1 MSMNPSSRQP
11 ITPLSVGNVVST
23 GLRLY
28 RSHLKPYFSVA
39 VFATLWI
46 VLPILLII
54 PFVFLFVTQTLGLS
68 ALWLIIPLWLVIF
81 LYCFSQYLTN
91 SALISRLS
99 FGELIDKPETV
110 NIGRGQLNRR
120 NWSFL
125 FQGIVVG
132 ILLFSFYI
140 ICGIISFIIAGILGV
155 ALTFVNPI
163 FGTIVS
169 VVISVF
175 IILLGMSW
183 FYSRLWLAEVIL
195 AVEEG
200 SQVIPSIGRSWELT
214 QTSAFRIQGVFLVT
228 FLVTLPIVIITGYL
242 PQIPLISMEEGSAIY
257 LTVYIL
263 SLVLSLVGGAVTMP
277 FWQAIKAVVYYD
289 VRSRREG
296 LGLQL
301 RDWQSP

>member
-46 VLPILLII
+46 VLPVFLII
-54 PFVFLFVTQTLGLS
+54 PLVFLFVTQTLGLS

-110 NIGRGQLNRR
+110 NTGRGQLNRR

-125 FQGIVVG
+125 FQGILVG
-132 ILLFSFYI
+132 ILLFAFYI
-140 ICGIISFIIAGILGV
+140 ICGIISVIIAGILGGV
-155 ALTFVNPI
+155 LTFVNPLL
-163 FGTIVS
+163 GTIVS
-169 VVISVF
+169 VVITIF

-228 FLVTLPIVIITGYL
+228 FLVSLPIVIITGYL

-257 LTVYIL
+257 WTVYIM
-263 SLVLSLVGGAVTMP
+263 SLVLSFVGGAVTMP

-301 RDWQSP
+301 RNWQSP

>member
-1 MSMNPSSRQP
+1 MSMNPSPRQP
-11 ITPLSVGNVVST
+11 IEPLSVGNVVST

-39 VFATLWI
+39 MFATLWI
-46 VLPILLII
+46 VLPFVLII
-54 PFVFLFVTQTLGLS
+54 PLVFLFVTQTFSLS
-68 ALWLIIPLWLVIF
+68 ALWLIIPLWLIIF

-91 SALISRLS
+91 SALISRLG
-99 FGELIDKPETV
+99 FGELINQPETV
-110 NIGRGQLNRR
+110 KVGRSQLNRR

-125 FQGIVVG
+125 WQGIIVG
-132 ILLFSFYI
+132 LLLFAFYI
-140 ICGIISFIIAGILGV
+140 ICGIVSVIIAGILGV
-155 ALTFVNPI
+155 ALSFINPT

-169 VVISVF
+169 IIITVF
-175 IILLGMSW
+175 IVLLGMTW

-200 SQVIPSIGRSWELT
+200 SKVMSTIGRSWELT
-214 QTSAFRIQGVFLVT
+214 QTAAFRIQGIFLVT
-228 FLVTLPIVIITGYL
+228 FLVTLPIVLITGYL
-242 PQIPLISMEEGSAIY
+242 PQIPLIYMEQGSATYWTLYIIS
-257 LTVYIL
+257 LIL
-263 SLVLSLVGGAVTMP
+263 SFAGGAVIMP

>member
-140 ICGIISFIIAGILGV
+140 ICGIISFVIAGILGV

-214 QTSAFRIQGVFLVT
+214 QTSAFRIQGIFLVT
-228 FLVTLPIVIITGYL
+228 FLVTLPIVIITAYL
-242 PQIPLISMEEGSAIY
+242 PQIPLISMEQGSAIY

>member
-1 MSMNPSSRQP
+1 MSMNPSPRQP
-11 ITPLSVGNVVST
+11 IESLSVGNVVST

-46 VLPILLII
+46 VLPFLLIV
-54 PFVFLFVTQTLGLS
+54 PLVFLFVTQTLSLS
-68 ALWLIIPLWLVIF
+68 ALWLIIPLWLVLF

-91 SALISRLS
+91 SALIARLG
-99 FGELIDKPETV
+99 FGDLIDKPETV
-110 NIGRGQLNRR
+110 NAGRSQLNRR

-125 FQGIVVG
+125 FQGIVIG
-132 ILLFSFYI
+132 LLLFAFYM
-140 ICGIISFIIAGILGV
+140 ICGIISVIIAGILGV
-155 ALTFVNPI
+155 ALSLINPV
-163 FGTIVS
+163 FGTI
-169 VVISVF
+169 ISIIITIF
-175 IILLGMSW
+175 IVLLGMTW

-200 SQVIPSIGRSWELT
+200 SKVMPTIGRSWELT
-214 QTSAFRIQGVFLVT
+214 QTAAFRIQGIFLVT
-228 FLVTLPIVIITGYL
+228 FLVTLPIVLITSYL
-242 PQIPLISMEEGSAIY
+242 PQIPLFYLEQGSATYWTLYIIS
-257 LTVYIL
+257 LIL
-263 SLVLSLVGGAVTMP
+263 SFAGGAVMMP

>member
-1 MSMNPSSRQP
+1 VSMNPSTHEP
-11 ITPLSVGNVVST
+11 IGPLSVGNVVST

-39 VFATLWI
+39 LFATLWI
-46 VLPILLII
+46 VLPFVLII
-54 PFVFLFVTQTLGLS
+54 PLVFLFFSQILGFS
-68 ALWLIIPLWLVIF
+68 SLWLIIPLWLVIF
-81 LYCFSQYLTN
+81 CYCYSQYLTN

-110 NIGRGQLNRR
+110 NTGRGQLNSR

-125 FQGIVVG
+125 FQSILVG
-132 ILLFSFYI
+132 LLLLAFYI
-140 ICGIISFIIAGILGV
+140 ICGIVALIVTAILGV
-155 ALTFVNPI
+155 VLSLINPT
-163 FGTIVS
+163 FGTI
-169 VVISVF
+169 ISV
-175 IILLGMSW
+175 ILAVCIVLLGLSW
-183 FYSRLWLAEVIL
+183 FYSRLWLAEVVL
-195 AVEEG
+195 AVEEE

-228 FLVTLPIVIITGYL
+228 FLVTLPIVLITSYL
-242 PQIPLISMEEGSAIY
+242 PQIPLIYIEQGSATY
-257 LTVYIL
+257 WTLYII
-263 SLVLSLVGGAVTMP
+263 SLVLSFAGGAVIMP

-289 VRSRREG
+289 VCSRREG

>member
-110 NIGRGQLNRR
+110 NIGRGQLNGR

-140 ICGIISFIIAGILGV
+140 ICGIISFVIAGILGV

-169 VVISVF
+169 VVISVS

-214 QTSAFRIQGVFLVT
+214 QTSAFRIQGIFLVT

-242 PQIPLISMEEGSAIY
+242 PQIPLFSMEQGSAIY

-263 SLVLSLVGGAVTMP
+263 SLVLSFFGGAVTMP

>member
-11 ITPLSVGNVVST
+11 IEPLTVGNVVST

-46 VLPILLII
+46 VLPFLLII
-54 PFVFLFVTQTLGLS
+54 PLVFLLVAQILSFS
-68 ALWLIIPLWLVIF
+68 ALWLIVPLWLVVF
-81 LYCFSQYLTN
+81 FYCVSQYLTN
-91 SALISRLS
+91 SALISRLG
-99 FGELIDKPETV
+99 FGELINKPETV
-110 NIGRGQLNRR
+110 NTGRGQLKSR

-125 FQGIVVG
+125 FQGILVG
-132 ILLFSFYI
+132 ILLFAFYI
-140 ICGIISFIIAGILGV
+140 ICGIISVIIAGILGV
-155 ALTFVNPI
+155 VLGLINPGL
-163 FGTIVS
+163 GTIVS
-169 VVISVF
+169 V
-175 IILLGMSW
+175 IIAVLIVLLGMSW

-195 AVEEG
+195 AVEER

-228 FLVTLPIVIITGYL
+228 FLVTLPVVLITGYL
-242 PQIPLISMEEGSAIY
+242 PQIPLISMEEGSATY
-257 LTVYIL
+257 LTLYII
-263 SLVLSLVGGAVTMP
+263 SLVLSFAGGAVIMP

>member
-11 ITPLSVGNVVST
+11 IQPLSVGNAVST

-28 RSHLKPYFSVA
+28 RSHLKPFFSVA

-46 VLPILLII
+46 VLPFLLII
-54 PFVFLFVTQTLGLS
+54 PFVFLFVTKTLGLS

-81 LYCFSQYLTN
+81 LYCLSQYLTN
-91 SALISRLS
+91 SALISRLG

-110 NIGRGQLNRR
+110 NTGRSQLNRR

-132 ILLFSFYI
+132 ILLFAFYI
-140 ICGIISFIIAGILGV
+140 ICGIISVIVAGILGV
-155 ALTFVNPI
+155 VLGLINPA

-169 VVISVF
+169 VIISVF
-175 IILLGMSW
+175 IVLLGLSW
-183 FYSRLWLAEVIL
+183 FYSRVWLAEVIL

-228 FLVTLPIVIITGYL
+228 FLVTLPMVLITGYL
-242 PQIPLISMEEGSAIY
+242 PQIPLFYMEQGSATY
-257 LTVYIL
+257 RTLYII
-263 SLVLSLVGGAVTMP
+263 SLVLSFACGAVTMP

>member
-1 MSMNPSSRQP
+1 MSMNRSSRQP
-11 ITPLSVGNVVST
+11 IEPLTVGNVVST

-46 VLPILLII
+46 VLPFLLFI
-54 PFVFLFVTQTLGLS
+54 PLIFLFVTQTLGLS
-68 ALWLIIPLWLVIF
+68 ALWLIIPLWLLIF
-81 LYCFSQYLTN
+81 LYCLSQYLTN
-91 SALISRLS
+91 SALISRLG
-99 FGELIDKPETV
+99 FGELIDKPETA
-110 NIGRGQLNRR
+110 NTGRSQLNRR

-125 FQGIVVG
+125 FQGIVVS
-132 ILLFSFYI
+132 ILLFAFYI
-140 ICGIISFIIAGILGV
+140 ICGIISFIIAGILGI
-155 ALTFVNPI
+155 ALTFVNPV

-183 FYSRLWLAEVIL
+183 FYSRLWLAEVVL

-228 FLVTLPIVIITGYL
+228 FLVTLPIVLVTGYL
-242 PQIPLISMEEGSAIY
+242 PQIPLISMEQGSAAY
-257 LTVYIL
+257 WTLYII
-263 SLVLSLVGGAVTMP
+263 SLVLSFAGGAVTMP

>member
-11 ITPLSVGNVVST
+11 IQPLSVGNVVST

-46 VLPILLII
+46 VLPVLLII
-54 PFVFLFVTQTLGLS
+54 PLVFLFVTQTLGLS
-68 ALWLIIPLWLVIF
+68 ALWFIIPLWLVIF

-91 SALISRLS
+91 SALISRLG

-110 NIGRGQLNRR
+110 NTGRGQLKSR

-125 FQGIVVG
+125 FQGIL
-132 ILLFSFYI
+132 ISLLLFAFYI
-140 ICGIISFIIAGILGV
+140 ICGIISVIIAGILGV
-155 ALTFVNPI
+155 VLSFINPTL
-163 FGTIVS
+163 GTIVS
-169 VVISVF
+169 IIITVF
-175 IILLGMSW
+175 IVLLGMSW

-200 SQVIPSIGRSWELT
+200 SQVISSIGRSWELT
-214 QTSAFRIQGVFLVT
+214 QTSAFRIQGVFFVT
-228 FLVTLPIVIITGYL
+228 FLVTLPIVLITGYL
-242 PQIPLISMEEGSAIY
+242 PQIPMLSMEQGSATY
-257 LTVYIL
+257 WTLYII
-263 SLVLSLVGGAVTMP
+263 SLVLSFAGGAVTMP

>member
-11 ITPLSVGNVVST
+11 IQPLSVGNAVST

-46 VLPILLII
+46 VLPLLLVI
-54 PFVFLFVTQTLGLS
+54 PLVFLLVTKILDLS

-81 LYCFSQYLTN
+81 LYCLSQYLTN
-91 SALISRLS
+91 SALISRLG
-99 FGELIDKPETV
+99 FGELIDKPESV
-110 NIGRGQLNRR
+110 NTGRGQLNRR

-125 FQGIVVG
+125 FQGIVVV
-132 ILLFSFYI
+132 ILLFAFYI
-140 ICGIISFIIAGILGV
+140 ICGIISVIVAGILGV
-155 ALTFVNPI
+155 VLGLINPLL
-163 FGTIVS
+163 GTIVS
-169 VVISVF
+169 IAITIF

-228 FLVTLPIVIITGYL
+228 FLVTLPMVLITGYL
-242 PQIPLISMEEGSAIY
+242 PQIPLFYMEQGSATY
-257 LTVYIL
+257 RTLYII
-263 SLVLSLVGGAVTMP
+263 SLVLSFAGGAVTMP